1 MSQESV
7 ANLPPITVWRVENLR
22 LTALLSPSAQIPQRN
37 VWAKLVGF
45 SPDRKIQYPPP
56 GGYQERGGFQDG
68 KLFLNVQR
76 TRLDWVFTL
85 AGEREPTV
93 PLFSKK
99 SFPDSLSSFL
109 KLMLPWL
116 ETSPPILRLAFG
128 TSLVQ
133 PLENKQAVCQQI
145 AAYLPWAQQLYL
157 EDCSDFLYKINRP
170 KESASGISGMKINRL
185 SQWSAITWK
194 EFLRIQDNE
203 LFGLGQKRPSLS
215 YWAGRLELDI
225 NTALDFEDE
234 IPGKQLAKLFEELVE
249 MGKEIAREGDI
260 R

>member
-1 MSQESV
+1 M
-7 ANLPPITVWRVENLR
+7 
-22 LTALLSPSAQIPQRN
+22 
-37 VWAKLVGF
+37 WAKLVGI
-45 SPDRKIQYPPP
+45 SPDSKIQYPTLA
-56 GGYQERGGFQDG
+56 GYQERGGFQEG
-68 KLFLNVQR
+68 NLILNVQP

-85 AGEREPTV
+85 VGERELTV

-145 AAYLPWAQQLYL
+145 SAYLPWAQQLDI
-157 EDCSDFLYKINRP
+157 ENGSDFLYKINRP
-170 KESASGISGMKINRL
+170 NESASGISGMKINRL

-194 EFLRIQDNE
+194 KFLRIQDEE
-203 LFGLGQKRPSLS
+203 LLGRGKIRPSLS
-215 YWAGRLELDI
+215 YWACRLELDI

-234 IPGKQLAKLFEELVE
+234 IPGKQLAQLFQELVD
-249 MGKEIAREGDI
+249 MGKEIATEGDI

>member
-7 ANLPPITVWRVENLR
+7 ANLPPLTAWRVENLR
-22 LTALLSPSAQIPQRN
+22 LTALLSPAAQIPQRN
-37 VWAKLVGF
+37 VWAKLVGI
-45 SPDRKIQYPPP
+45 SPDRKIQYPTLA
-56 GGYQERGGFQDG
+56 GYQERGGFQEG
-68 KLFLNVQR
+68 NLILNVQP
-76 TRLDWVFTL
+76 TRFDWVFTL
-85 AGEREPTV
+85 VGEREPTV
-93 PLFSKK
+93 PMFSKK

-145 AAYLPWAQQLYL
+145 AAYLPWAQQLEL
-157 EDCSDFLYKINRP
+157 ENCSDFLYKINRP
-170 KESASGISGMKINRL
+170 KESASGIRGMKINRL

-194 EFLRIQDNE
+194 EFLRIQDEE
-203 LFGLGQKRPSLS
+203 LLGRGKKRPYLS